1 MPKSSTA
8 HISTSGVFNV
18 FRDYR
23 SYMEV
28 SKASDYGITAGQEK
42 NWKYKNDYKNT
53 LIKELA

>member
-42 NWKYKNDYKNT
+42 KTENT
-53 LIKELA
+53 KMITKIH